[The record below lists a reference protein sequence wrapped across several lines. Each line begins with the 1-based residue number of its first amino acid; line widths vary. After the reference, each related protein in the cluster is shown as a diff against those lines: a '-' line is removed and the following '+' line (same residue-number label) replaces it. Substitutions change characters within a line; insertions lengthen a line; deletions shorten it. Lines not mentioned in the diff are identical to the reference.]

1 MPGKSILAMLG
12 GKKEATDLGPA
23 ALGEEEAAESEGD
36 EVAETAGADAMSA
49 MMDALDA
56 RDPQGAFEAL
66 KDAIA
71 AAGG

>member
-1 MPGKSILAMLG
+1 MPGKSVLAMLG
-12 GKKEATDLGPA
+12 KPKASGEM
-23 ALGEEEAAESEGD
+23 EEEAAESEGD

-49 MMDALDA
+49 LFEAIDA

-71 AAGG
+71 AAGD